1 MKKVV
6 FWYLLGLL
14 PAGLHAQNTHHGP
27 ARSRPK
33 VTVHPRL
40 VLPVVATTGRITYR
54 DTASVAGI
62 APERLLHANDDVFAK
77 NFSYFDY
84 PLSPADTIGIPRPRE
99 VAAPGE
105 VVRIGSTIIFNPEA
119 PPPVY
124 VAGVSPPLVPGAKYP
139 SYPFVSFTLRLQAEV
154 GRCVITI
161 TDIQQRSVPFNYQM
175 QRQMAFYEAMRKQ
188 EMPTPTP
195 RPLGQPA
202 EILYA
207 AWLPAAKPVSTS
219 KTGQPR
225 PTEAE
230 ARRLDQT
237 MRGIVAYLRQ
247 QMLDL
252 ASPAR

>member
-6 FWYLLGLL
+6 LWYLLGLL
-14 PAGLHAQNTHHGP
+14 PAGLNAQTTHHGP

-33 VTVHPRL
+33 ITVHPRL
-40 VLPVVATTGRITYR
+40 VLPVVGTTGRITYR
-54 DTASVAGI
+54 DTVSVAGI

-105 VVRIGSTIIFNPEA
+105 VVRIGSTTIFNPEA

-124 VAGVSPPLVPGAKYP
+124 VVGVSPLLAPGAKYP

-188 EMPTPTP
+188 EMPKPTP
-195 RPLGQPA
+195 AWPA
-202 EILYA
+202 RRDTIRRLVARRQTSVDFQNWA
-207 AWLPAAKPVSTS
+207 ASPYRSRSAP
-219 KTGQPR
+219 PR
-225 PTEAE
+225 PDD
-230 ARRLDQT
+230 ARHS
-237 MRGIVAYLRQ
+237 GI
-247 QMLDL
+247 
-252 ASPAR
+252 PAPADARPG